1 MDVKTV
7 KEGLELLYQINRVDT
22 HITADGM
29 SMTHKDIQRMTRDVI
44 LGLCELLGIED
55 VFLKD

>member
-1 MDVKTV
+1 MGFETV
-7 KEGLELLYQINRVDT
+7 KEGLELLYQINRVDA
-22 HITADGM
+22 HITADGIP
-29 SMTHKDIQRMTRDVI
+29 MTRKDIQRMTRDVI

>member
-1 MDVKTV
+1 MNLKTV

-22 HITADGM
+22 QITADGIP
-29 SMTHKDIQRMTRDVI
+29 MTRKDIQRMTRDVI
-44 LGLCELLGIED
+44 LSLCELLGIED

>member
-1 MDVKTV
+1 MDLKTV
-7 KEGLELLYQINRVDT
+7 KEGLELLYQINRANAY
-22 HITADGM
+22 ITADGIP
-29 SMTHKDIQRMTRDVI
+29 MTRKDIQRMTRDVI